1 MVEKNKLTSI
11 SALTTLSRTNN
22 LSHMNDILKEYY
34 HLNDLNEN
42 KIKIILKKLQ
52 VYYNETDDYDILEE

>member
-42 KIKIILKKLQ
+42 KIKIIVKKLQ
-52 VYYNETDDYDILEE
+52 VYYKETDDYDILEE